1 MNAQTQNQIQTQI
14 ISIIDKLKATCASYG
29 LGNDGNEYK
38 IIVSIFLYKFLN
50 DKFAYEAK
58 QTDSKLSSAGAH
70 WESKLATYSDKDYQ
84 TLLDK
89 IGDKS
94 AFLQREHYLSH
105 LYSLQNAPD
114 FATTLDNTLLSI
126 AELNKDIFAIKTG
139 GGQKVQL
146 FESISNYIV
155 DTSKRDEFARA
166 IISPLIDCSFEGI
179 FSQKFDFFAT
189 IFEYLI
195 KDYNKDGGGKYA
207 EYFTPHSVAHIMS
220 RILVGVSQPKSVKC
234 YDPSAGSGSLLMS
247 LAHAIGE
254 DKCSIYA
261 QDINQKSS
269 TMLRLNL
276 ILNNLTHS
284 IANIIQG
291 NTLTNP
297 SHKDKN
303 GNDAKFDFIVSNPPF
318 KLDFSDFQAQL
329 KALPNAN
336 ERFFAAVPN
345 VPKKDKDKMAIY
357 LCFLQHIIYSL
368 APSGKAAIVVPTGFL
383 TAQSSIEKTIR
394 QKLIDDKSLKG
405 VVSMPPN
412 IFATTGTN
420 VSVLFIDKSHTN
432 DKVLLMDASK
442 LGTKTKE
449 GKNQK
454 TLLSKNDESKI
465 IETFLQGKV
474 IEDFS
479 VLVDFESIKS
489 KGYSFSA
496 GQYFEV
502 KMEYIDISESEFKS
516 QIQSY
521 KASLQEHFKQAQDLE
536 SAILTQLESLRFGK

>member
-1 MNAQTQNQIQTQI
+1 MKNQIQTQI

-58 QTDSKLSSAGAH
+58 RIDSKLSSAGTQ
-70 WESKLATYSDKDYQ
+70 WEQLLATYSDKDYQ

-94 AFLQREHYLSH
+94 ALLQREHYLSH

-114 FATTLDNTLLSI
+114 FATTLDSTLLSI

-207 EYFTPHSVAHIMS
+207 EYFTPHTVAHIMS
-220 RILVGVSQPKSVKC
+220 RILVGTSSPKSVKC

-284 IANIIQG
+284 IANITQG

-303 GNDAKFDFIVSNPPF
+303 GNYTKFDFIVSNPPF
-318 KLDFSDFQAQL
+318 KLDFSDFQSQL
-329 KALPNAN
+329 KTLPNAN
-336 ERFFAAVPN
+336 ERFFASIPN

-368 APSGKAAIVVPTGFL
+368 SPSGKAAIVVPTGFL
-383 TAQSSIEKTIR
+383 TAQSAIEKTIR

-420 VSVLFIDKSHTN
+420 VSVLFIDKSNAN
-432 DKVLLMDASK
+432 DQALLMDASK
-442 LGTKTKE
+442 LGQKTKE

-454 TLLSKNDESKI
+454 TLLSKDDESKI
-465 IETFLQGKV
+465 IETFLREQA

-479 VLVDFESIKS
+479 VLVDFESIKA

-502 KMEYIDISESEFKS
+502 KMEHLDISESEFKS

-521 KASLQEHFKQAQDLE
+521 KAALQEHFKQAQDLQSE
-536 SAILTQLESLRFGK
+536 ILTQLERLRFGK

>member
-1 MNAQTQNQIQTQI
+1 MKNQIQTQI

-58 QTDSKLSSAGAH
+58 QTDSKLSSAGVH

-94 AFLQREHYLSH
+94 ALLQREHYLSH

-114 FATTLDNTLLSI
+114 FATTLDSTLLSI

-155 DTSKRDEFARA
+155 DISKRDEFARA

-220 RILVGVSQPKSVKC
+220 RILVGTSQPKSVKC

-336 ERFFAAVPN
+336 ERFFAGVPN

-368 APSGKAAIVVPTGFL
+368 APNGKAAIVVPTGFL

-420 VSVLFIDKSHTN
+420 VSVLFIDKSN
-432 DKVLLMDASK
+432 ANQKVLLMDASK

-454 TLLSKNDESKI
+454 TLLSKDDESKI

-521 KASLQEHFKQAQDLE
+521 KVALQEHFKQAQDLQNE
-536 SAILTQLESLRFGK
+536 ILMQLESLRFGK

>member
-1 MNAQTQNQIQTQI
+1 MNAQNQNQIQTQI

-58 QTDSKLSSAGAH
+58 QTDSKLSSAGVH

-114 FATTLDNTLLSI
+114 FATTLDSTLLSI

-155 DTSKRDEFARA
+155 DISKRDEFARA

-220 RILVGVSQPKSVKC
+220 RILVGTSQPKSVKC

-336 ERFFAAVPN
+336 ERFFAGVPN

-368 APSGKAAIVVPTGFL
+368 APNGKAAIVVPTGFL

-420 VSVLFIDKSHTN
+420 VSVLFIDKSN
-432 DKVLLMDASK
+432 ANQKVLLMDASK

-465 IETFLQGKV
+465 IETFLQGKA

-502 KMEYIDISESEFKS
+502 KMEHIDISESEFKA

-521 KASLQEHFKQAQDLE
+521 KATLQEHFKQAQDLE
-536 SAILTQLESLRFGK
+536 SEILTQLELLRFGK

>member
-1 MNAQTQNQIQTQI
+1 MNTQTQNQIQTQI

-114 FATTLDNTLLSI
+114 FATTLDSTLLSI

-155 DTSKRDEFARA
+155 DISKRDEFARA

-207 EYFTPHSVAHIMS
+207 EYFTPHTVAHIMS
-220 RILVGVSQPKSVKC
+220 RILVGTSQPKSVKC

-303 GNDAKFDFIVSNPPF
+303 GNDAKFDFIISNPPF

-368 APSGKAAIVVPTGFL
+368 APNGKAAIVVPTGFL

-412 IFATTGTN
+412 IFATTNTS
-420 VSVLFIDKSHTN
+420 VSVLFIDKSN
-432 DKVLLMDASK
+432 ANQKVLLMDASK

-465 IETFLQGKV
+465 IETFLKEQA

-521 KASLQEHFKQAQDLE
+521 KVALQEHFKQAKDLE
-536 SAILTQLESLRFGK
+536 SEILTQLELLRFGK

>member
-58 QTDSKLSSAGAH
+58 QTDSKLSSAGVH

-94 AFLQREHYLSH
+94 ALLQREHYLSH
-105 LYSLQNAPD
+105 LYSLQNEPD

-220 RILVGVSQPKSVKC
+220 RILVGTSQPKSVKC

-247 LAHAIGE
+247 LAHTIGE

-303 GNDAKFDFIVSNPPF
+303 GNDAKFDFIISNPPF

-368 APSGKAAIVVPTGFL
+368 APNGKAAIVVPTGFL

-405 VVSMPPN
+405 VVSIPPN

-454 TLLSKNDESKI
+454 TLLSKDDESKI
-465 IETFLQGKV
+465 IETFLKEQA

-502 KMEYIDISESEFKS
+502 KMEHLDISESEFKS

-536 SAILTQLESLRFGK
+536 SEILTQLESLRFGK

>member
-94 AFLQREHYLSH
+94 ALLQREHYLSH

-155 DTSKRDEFARA
+155 DISKRDEFARA

-220 RILVGVSQPKSVKC
+220 RILVGTSQPKSVKC

-394 QKLIDDKSLKG
+394 QKLIGDKSLKG

-420 VSVLFIDKSHTN
+420 VSVLFIDKSN
-432 DKVLLMDASK
+432 ANQKVLLMDASK

-454 TLLSKNDESKI
+454 TLLSKTDESKI

-502 KMEYIDISESEFKS
+502 KMEHIDISESEFKS

-536 SAILTQLESLRFGK
+536 SEILTQLESLRFGK

>member
-58 QTDSKLSSAGAH
+58 QVDSKLKDLGTE
-70 WESKLATYSDKDYQ
+70 WEAKVATYSDKDYQ

-94 AFLQREHYLSH
+94 AFLHKEHYLSH

-114 FATTLDNTLLSI
+114 FATTLDSTLLSI

-155 DTSKRDEFARA
+155 DISKRDEFARA

-220 RILVGVSQPKSVKC
+220 RILVGTSQPKSVKC

-303 GNDAKFDFIVSNPPF
+303 GNDAKFDFIISNPPF

-412 IFATTGTN
+412 IFATTNTN
-420 VSVLFIDKSHTN
+420 VSVLFIDKSN
-432 DKVLLMDASK
+432 ANQKVLLMDASK

-454 TLLSKNDESKI
+454 TLLSKDDESKI
-465 IETFLQGKV
+465 IETFLKEQV

-502 KMEYIDISESEFKS
+502 KMEHIDISESEFKS
-516 QIQSY
+516 QIQGY
-521 KASLQEHFKQAQDLE
+521 KAALQEHFKQAQDLE
-536 SAILTQLESLRFGK
+536 SEILTQLELLRFGK

>member
-1 MNAQTQNQIQTQI
+1 MKNQIQTQI

-58 QTDSKLSSAGAH
+58 RIDSKLSSAGTQ
-70 WESKLATYSDKDYQ
+70 WEQLLATYSDKDYQ

-94 AFLQREHYLSH
+94 ALLHKEHYLSH

-114 FATTLDNTLLSI
+114 FATTLDSTLLSI

-207 EYFTPHSVAHIMS
+207 EYFTPHTVAHIMS
-220 RILVGVSQPKSVKC
+220 RILVGTSQPKSVKC

-284 IANIIQG
+284 IANITQG

-303 GNDAKFDFIVSNPPF
+303 GNDTKFDFIVSNPPF

-336 ERFFAAVPN
+336 ERFFASIPN

-383 TAQSSIEKTIR
+383 TAQSAIEKTIR

-420 VSVLFIDKSHTN
+420 VSVIFIDKSNAN
-432 DKVLLMDASK
+432 DQALLMDASK

-454 TLLSKNDESKI
+454 TLLSKDDESKI
-465 IETFLQGKV
+465 IETFLREQA

-479 VLVDFESIKS
+479 VLVDFESIKA

-502 KMEYIDISESEFKS
+502 KMEYLDISESEFKAK
-516 QIQSY
+516 IQSY
-521 KASLQEHFKQAQDLE
+521 KVALQEHFKQAQDLQSE
-536 SAILTQLESLRFGK
+536 ILTQLELLRFGK

>member
-1 MNAQTQNQIQTQI
+1 MKNQIQTQI

-58 QTDSKLSSAGAH
+58 QVDSKLSGADKE
-70 WESKLATYSDKDYQ
+70 WEQLVATYSDKDYQ

-94 AFLQREHYLSH
+94 ALLQREHYLSH
-105 LYSLQNAPD
+105 LYSRQNAPD
-114 FATTLDNTLLSI
+114 FATTLDSTLLSI

-207 EYFTPHSVAHIMS
+207 EYFTPHTVAHIMS
-220 RILVGVSQPKSVKC
+220 RILVGTSSPKSVKC

-284 IANIIQG
+284 IANITQG

-297 SHKDKN
+297 SHNKN

-329 KALPNAN
+329 KALQNAN
-336 ERFFAAVPN
+336 ERFFASVPN

-383 TAQSSIEKTIR
+383 TAQSAIEKTIR

-420 VSVLFIDKSHTN
+420 VSVLFIDKSNAN
-432 DKVLLMDASK
+432 DQALLMDASK

-454 TLLSKNDESKI
+454 TLLSKDDESKI
-465 IETFLQGKV
+465 IETFLKEQA

-479 VLVDFESIKS
+479 VLVDFEAIKA

-502 KMEYIDISESEFKS
+502 KMEHLDISQSEFKA

-521 KASLQEHFKQAQDLE
+521 KAALQEHFKQAQDLQSE
-536 SAILTQLESLRFGK
+536 ILTQLESLRFGK

>member
-1 MNAQTQNQIQTQI
+1 MKNQIQTQI

-58 QTDSKLSSAGAH
+58 RIDSKLSSAGAQ
-70 WESKLATYSDKDYQ
+70 WEQLVATYSDKDYQ

-94 AFLQREHYLSH
+94 ALLQREHYLSH

-114 FATTLDNTLLSI
+114 FATTLDSTLLSI

-207 EYFTPHSVAHIMS
+207 EYFTPHTVAHIMS
-220 RILVGVSQPKSVKC
+220 RILVGTSSPKSVKC

-284 IANIIQG
+284 IANITQG

-303 GNDAKFDFIVSNPPF
+303 GNDTKFDFIVSNPPF

-336 ERFFAAVPN
+336 ERFFASVPN

-368 APSGKAAIVVPTGFL
+368 APNGKAAIVVPTGFL
-383 TAQSSIEKTIR
+383 TAQSAIEKTIR

-420 VSVLFIDKSHTN
+420 VSVLFIDKSNAN
-432 DKVLLMDASK
+432 DQALLMDASK

-454 TLLSKNDESKI
+454 TLLSKDDESKI
-465 IETFLQGKV
+465 IETFLREQA

-479 VLVDFESIKS
+479 VLVDFEAIKA

-502 KMEYIDISESEFKS
+502 KMEHIDISESEFKA

-521 KASLQEHFKQAQDLE
+521 KAALQEHFKQAQDLQSE
-536 SAILTQLESLRFGK
+536 ILTQLERLRFGK

>member
-114 FATTLDNTLLSI
+114 FATTLDSTLLSI

-155 DTSKRDEFARA
+155 DISKRDEFARA

-220 RILVGVSQPKSVKC
+220 RILVGTSQPKSVKC

-336 ERFFAAVPN
+336 ERFFAGVPN

-420 VSVLFIDKSHTN
+420 VSVLFIDKSN
-432 DKVLLMDASK
+432 ANQKVLLMDASK

-465 IETFLQGKV
+465 IETFLKEQA

-502 KMEYIDISESEFKS
+502 KMEYIDISESEFKA

-536 SAILTQLESLRFGK
+536 SEILTQLELLRFGK

>member
-1 MNAQTQNQIQTQI
+1 MKNQIQPQI

-58 QTDSKLSSAGAH
+58 QADSKLSSAGAH

-94 AFLQREHYLSH
+94 ALLQREHYLSH
-105 LYSLQNAPD
+105 LYSLQNEPD

-155 DTSKRDEFARA
+155 DISKRDEFARA

-220 RILVGVSQPKSVKC
+220 RILVGTSQPKSVKC

-247 LAHAIGE
+247 LAHTIGE

-303 GNDAKFDFIVSNPPF
+303 GNDAKFDFIISNPPF

-336 ERFFAAVPN
+336 ERFFATVPN

-368 APSGKAAIVVPTGFL
+368 APNGKAAIVVPTGFL

-454 TLLSKNDESKI
+454 TLLSKDDESKI
-465 IETFLQGKV
+465 IETFLQDKV

-516 QIQSY
+516 QIKSY

-536 SAILTQLESLRFGK
+536 SEILTQLELLRFGK

>member
-14 ISIIDKLKATCASYG
+14 ISIIDKLKATCASCG

-58 QTDSKLSSAGAH
+58 QTDSKLSSAGAQ

-155 DTSKRDEFARA
+155 DISKRDEFARA

-220 RILVGVSQPKSVKC
+220 RILVGTSQPKSVKC

-368 APSGKAAIVVPTGFL
+368 APNGKAAIVVPTGFL

-420 VSVLFIDKSHTN
+420 VSVLFIDKSN
-432 DKVLLMDASK
+432 ANQKVLLMDASK

>member
-1 MNAQTQNQIQTQI
+1 MNAQTQNQIQPQI

-94 AFLQREHYLSH
+94 AFLHKEHYLSH

-155 DTSKRDEFARA
+155 DISKRDEFARA

-220 RILVGVSQPKSVKC
+220 RILVGTSQPKSVKC

-336 ERFFAAVPN
+336 ERFFAGVPN

-368 APSGKAAIVVPTGFL
+368 APNGKAAIVVPTGFL

-420 VSVLFIDKSHTN
+420 VSVLFIDKSN
-432 DKVLLMDASK
+432 ANQKVLLMDASK

-465 IETFLQGKV
+465 IETFLKEQA

-521 KASLQEHFKQAQDLE
+521 KAALQEHFKQAQDLE
-536 SAILTQLESLRFGK
+536 SEILTQLESLRFGK

>member
-1 MNAQTQNQIQTQI
+1 MNAQTQNQIQPQI

-58 QTDSKLSSAGAH
+58 QIDSKLSSAGVH

-105 LYSLQNAPD
+105 LYSLQNEPD
-114 FATTLDNTLLSI
+114 FATILDNTLLSI

-155 DTSKRDEFARA
+155 DISKRDEFARA

-220 RILVGVSQPKSVKC
+220 RILVGTSQPKSVKC

-247 LAHAIGE
+247 LAHTIGE

-303 GNDAKFDFIVSNPPF
+303 GNDAKFDFIISNPPF

-336 ERFFAAVPN
+336 ERFFATVPN

-368 APSGKAAIVVPTGFL
+368 APNGKAAIVVPTGFL

-454 TLLSKNDESKI
+454 TLLSKDDESKI
-465 IETFLQGKV
+465 IETFLKEQA

-521 KASLQEHFKQAQDLE
+521 KVALQEHFKQAKDLE
-536 SAILTQLESLRFGK
+536 SAILTQLELLRFGK

>member
-1 MNAQTQNQIQTQI
+1 MKNQIQPQI

-50 DKFAYEAK
+50 DKFSYEAK
-58 QTDSKLSSAGAH
+58 QVDSKLKDLGTK
-70 WESKLATYSDKDYQ
+70 WEAKVATYSDKDYQ

-94 AFLQREHYLSH
+94 ALLQREHYLSH
-105 LYSLQNAPD
+105 LYSLQNASD
-114 FATTLDNTLLSI
+114 FATTLDSTLLSI

-155 DTSKRDEFARA
+155 DISKRDEFARA

-220 RILVGVSQPKSVKC
+220 RILVGTSQPKSVKC

-247 LAHAIGE
+247 LAHAISE

-303 GNDAKFDFIVSNPPF
+303 GNDAKFDFIISNPPF

-336 ERFFAAVPN
+336 ERFFAGIPN
-345 VPKKDKDKMAIY
+345 VLKKDKDKMAIY

-368 APSGKAAIVVPTGFL
+368 APNGKAAIVVPTGFL

-420 VSVLFIDKSHTN
+420 VSVLFIDKSN
-432 DKVLLMDASK
+432 ANQKVLLMDASK

-454 TLLSKNDESKI
+454 TLLSKTDESKI
-465 IETFLQGKV
+465 IETFLKEQA

-502 KMEYIDISESEFKS
+502 KMEHIDISESEFKA

-521 KASLQEHFKQAQDLE
+521 KAALQEHFKQAQDLE
-536 SAILTQLESLRFGK
+536 SEILTQLELLRFGK

>member
-1 MNAQTQNQIQTQI
+1 
-14 ISIIDKLKATCASYG
+14 
-29 LGNDGNEYK
+29 
-38 IIVSIFLYKFLN
+38 
-50 DKFAYEAK
+50 
-58 QTDSKLSSAGAH
+58 
-70 WESKLATYSDKDYQ
+70 
-84 TLLDK
+84 
-89 IGDKS
+89 
-94 AFLQREHYLSH
+94 
-105 LYSLQNAPD
+105 
-114 FATTLDNTLLSI
+114 
-126 AELNKDIFAIKTG
+126 
-139 GGQKVQL
+139 
-146 FESISNYIV
+146 
-155 DTSKRDEFARA
+155 
-166 IISPLIDCSFEGI
+166 
-179 FSQKFDFFAT
+179 
-189 IFEYLI
+189 
-195 KDYNKDGGGKYA
+195 
-207 EYFTPHSVAHIMS
+207 
-220 RILVGVSQPKSVKC
+220 
-234 YDPSAGSGSLLMS
+234 
-247 LAHAIGE
+247 
-254 DKCSIYA
+254 
-261 QDINQKSS
+261 
-269 TMLRLNL
+269 MLRLNL

-336 ERFFAAVPN
+336 ERFFAGVPN

-420 VSVLFIDKSHTN
+420 VSVLFIDKSN
-432 DKVLLMDASK
+432 ANQKVLLMDASK

-465 IETFLQGKV
+465 IETFLKEQA

-502 KMEYIDISESEFKS
+502 KMEYIDISESEFKA

-521 KASLQEHFKQAQDLE
+521 KAALQEHFKQAQDLE

>member
-94 AFLQREHYLSH
+94 ALLHKEHYLSH
-105 LYSLQNAPD
+105 LYSLQNEPD
-114 FATTLDNTLLSI
+114 FATTLDSTLLSI

-155 DTSKRDEFARA
+155 DISKRDEFARA

-261 QDINQKSS
+261 QDINQ
-269 TMLRLNL
+269 NL
-276 ILNNLTHS
+276 
-284 IANIIQG
+284 Q
-291 NTLTNP
+291 
-297 SHKDKN
+297 
-303 GNDAKFDFIVSNPPF
+303 
-318 KLDFSDFQAQL
+318 
-329 KALPNAN
+329 
-336 ERFFAAVPN
+336 
-345 VPKKDKDKMAIY
+345 
-357 LCFLQHIIYSL
+357 LCF
-368 APSGKAAIVVPTGFL
+368 G
-383 TAQSSIEKTIR
+383 
-394 QKLIDDKSLKG
+394 
-405 VVSMPPN
+405 
-412 IFATTGTN
+412 
-420 VSVLFIDKSHTN
+420 
-432 DKVLLMDASK
+432 
-442 LGTKTKE
+442 
-449 GKNQK
+449 
-454 TLLSKNDESKI
+454 
-465 IETFLQGKV
+465 
-474 IEDFS
+474 
-479 VLVDFESIKS
+479 
-489 KGYSFSA
+489 
-496 GQYFEV
+496 
-502 KMEYIDISESEFKS
+502 
-516 QIQSY
+516 
-521 KASLQEHFKQAQDLE
+521 
-536 SAILTQLESLRFGK
+536 

>member
-1 MNAQTQNQIQTQI
+1 MNAQTQNQIQAQI

-94 AFLQREHYLSH
+94 AFLHKEHYLSH

-114 FATTLDNTLLSI
+114 FATTLDSTLLSI

-155 DTSKRDEFARA
+155 DISKRDEFARA

-220 RILVGVSQPKSVKC
+220 RILVGTSQPKSVKC

-247 LAHAIGE
+247 LAHTIGE

-336 ERFFAAVPN
+336 ERFFATVPN

-368 APSGKAAIVVPTGFL
+368 APNGKAAIVVPTGFL

-442 LGTKTKE
+442 LDTKTKE

-454 TLLSKNDESKI
+454 TLLSKTDESKI

-479 VLVDFESIKS
+479 VLVDFENIKS

-502 KMEYIDISESEFKS
+502 KMEHLDISESEFKA

-521 KASLQEHFKQAQDLE
+521 KATLQEHFKQAQDLE
-536 SAILTQLESLRFGK
+536 SEILTQLELLRFGK